1 MAIWRVNIG
10 LASALAAASL
20 LASAPTLAK
29 ICKDKP
35 AFLPAGSCER

>member
-10 LASALAAASL
+10 LASALAAALL
-20 LASAPTLAK
+20 LASAPALAK

-35 AFLPAGSCER
+35 ALLPAVTCER